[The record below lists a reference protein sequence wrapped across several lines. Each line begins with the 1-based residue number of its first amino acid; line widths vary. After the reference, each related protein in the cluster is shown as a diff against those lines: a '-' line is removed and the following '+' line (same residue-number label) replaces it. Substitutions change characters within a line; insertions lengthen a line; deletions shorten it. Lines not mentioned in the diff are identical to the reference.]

1 MSSLINGKIHESLVL
16 AFANLFIHWGAK
28 SSLPRFFVVYVRN
41 EIDQAS
47 CIVQYS
53 HIHCWL
59 HIHDF
64 YIFRWE
70 ALISTTGKWY
80 LKTTY
85 CPSCLTIP
93 SPFWTTLSKFVTWG
107 RRRLSS
113 FPLKLVTTFSA
124 TFLLGALKNQ
134 IYKNNKP
141 ITCNFL
147 TFVEFVVVE
156 ERTRAIDFSVNY
168 ELREGVQKHSKSSSV
183 SLVVKVVLQWTL
195 EKKKPWLLLYLFLH
209 SFSFITFSTTS
220 CVLCILEVKIN
231 SKSLKKI
238 YNEFTFDKDFKALK
252 VNFRA

>member
-59 HIHDF
+59 PIHDF

-141 ITCNFL
+141 NTCNFL

-220 CVLCILEVKIN
+220 CVLCILEAEIN
-231 SKSLKKI
+231 SKSLKKVI
-238 YNEFTFDKDFKALK
+238 TNLRFIRIKALK
-252 VNFRA
+252 VTITK

>member
-1 MSSLINGKIHESLVL
+1 MYIIWIRL
-16 AFANLFIHWGAK
+16 AKHQL
-28 SSLPRFFVVYVRN
+28 
-41 EIDQAS
+41 
-47 CIVQYS
+47 CS

-59 HIHDF
+59 TIHLF
-64 YIFRWE
+64 SRLE

-124 TFLLGALKNQ
+124 TFLLGALKNH

-147 TFVEFVVVE
+147 SFVEFVVGE

-195 EKKKPWLLLYLFLH
+195 EKKNPDYFSIFFYTLSLH
-209 SFSFITFSTTS
+209 SVLHHVY
-220 CVLCILEVKIN
+220 CVSWRPKLTQKV
-231 SKSLKKI
+231 LKK
-238 YNEFTFDKDFKALK
+238 L
-252 VNFRA
+252 

>member
-1 MSSLINGKIHESLVL
+1 MYIIWIRL
-16 AFANLFIHWGAK
+16 AKHQL
-28 SSLPRFFVVYVRN
+28 
-41 EIDQAS
+41 
-47 CIVQYS
+47 CS

-59 HIHDF
+59 TIHLF
-64 YIFRWE
+64 SRLE

-134 IYKNNKP
+134 IYKNDKP

-195 EKKKPWLLLYLFLH
+195 EKKKALITSLSFFTLFLFH
-209 SFSFITFSTTS
+209 YIQYYIM
-220 CVLCILEVKIN
+220 CIVYPGGQN
-231 SKSLKKI
+231 
-238 YNEFTFDKDFKALK
+238 
-252 VNFRA
+252 